1 MNHLLLR
8 SVTVHNIR
16 VFGDRLV
23 TTTQEI
29 DHVKGF

>member
-1 MNHLLLR
+1 MNHFVLR
-8 SVTVHNIR
+8 GVTVHNIR

-23 TTTQEI
+23 ITTQEI